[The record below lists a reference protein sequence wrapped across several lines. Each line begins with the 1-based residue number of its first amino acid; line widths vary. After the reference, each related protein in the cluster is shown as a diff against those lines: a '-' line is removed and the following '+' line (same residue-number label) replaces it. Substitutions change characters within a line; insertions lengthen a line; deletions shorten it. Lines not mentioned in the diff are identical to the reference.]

1 VTPFLGVV
9 VVGWEVVVVNP
20 FLGVVVVGCV
30 PLVPAVGFE
39 VLEAVAVEVC
49 IVSGQEVLL
58 VAAAALPASPSQL
71 RCATAPS
78 PWGWSLLVVVGA
90 AYLLRTLSLSL
101 SLVLCTRC
109 KHSGTR
115 CERRGI
121 EMRTCSWRQSKTNNR
136 RNSSC

>member
-90 AYLLRTLSLSL
+90 AYL
-101 SLVLCTRC
+101 
-109 KHSGTR
+109 
-115 CERRGI
+115 
-121 EMRTCSWRQSKTNNR
+121 
-136 RNSSC
+136 